1 MTVKDRFKVR
11 ICPRCQES
19 RIENDFSKTK
29 NVFYPDGF
37 CPICNTCLEN
47 IIREADYN
55 WEVVDQL
62 CQYLDIPF
70 IPKEWE
76 KIRQKNKLSPFSVYI
91 QLFED
96 EKHEKLHWAEYFK
109 EFKALEEA
117 NLIEE
122 ELPLFTEEKIKKL
135 QDIWGANYDAYE
147 LNYLEKLYAG
157 ILKTQSVNGDLQE
170 DQARKLCK
178 ISLEIDGRIR
188 AGEDFDK
195 LLKSYDTLVKI
206 ADFTPRN
213 AKNANDFDSVGE
225 LFKWLEKRGWKNQY
239 YNGVTKDIVD
249 ETLHNIQAYNQRLYT
264 NESGIGDEIT
274 ERIRALQNV
283 AEYEQKQ
290 NDFNTDE
297 VCDDFDNYENTG
309 YNELMKEDFDATVG
323 VSV

>member
-37 CPICNTCLEN
+37 CPICNTCLES

-96 EKHEKLHWAEYFK
+96 EKHEKLRWAEYFK

-122 ELPLFTEEKIKKL
+122 
-135 QDIWGANYDAYE
+135 
-147 LNYLEKLYAG
+147 
-157 ILKTQSVNGDLQE
+157 
-170 DQARKLCK
+170 
-178 ISLEIDGRIR
+178 
-188 AGEDFDK
+188 
-195 LLKSYDTLVKI
+195 
-206 ADFTPRN
+206 
-213 AKNANDFDSVGE
+213 
-225 LFKWLEKRGWKNQY
+225 
-239 YNGVTKDIVD
+239 
-249 ETLHNIQAYNQRLYT
+249 
-264 NESGIGDEIT
+264 
-274 ERIRALQNV
+274 
-283 AEYEQKQ
+283 
-290 NDFNTDE
+290 
-297 VCDDFDNYENTG
+297 
-309 YNELMKEDFDATVG
+309 
-323 VSV
+323 